1 LIFESA
7 ELEREVDPP
16 GCQYFELFVSGDL
29 SSCFFQIFGSDEFR
43 FSLAMKVNPH
53 FGNTS
58 PIRPK
63 GERFE
68 IE

>member
-1 LIFESA
+1 MRAGI
-7 ELEREVDPP
+7 V
-16 GCQYFELFVSGDL
+16 
-29 SSCFFQIFGSDEFR
+29 
-43 FSLAMKVNPH
+43 LAMKVNPH